1 MTEMTKAVA
10 SVRGPGGDFIRT
22 PEQIAKDQRAADMRS
37 LGYSYQQIGDALDI
51 SRQAAHK
58 SVQRAIDDVPIEGV
72 VQIRQMELAKLD
84 RLERYYHTV
93 LGKVHVR
100 VGNTGKIVKDDDGNV
115 VTDESPRME
124 AAAGL
129 LKIAAQRAKLLGL
142 NAPTVTHNEVVI
154 YDVERDSTI
163 MLEAQIAAL
172 KAIGLDDRVEEFR
185 AVFIAA
191 LGSGEGEV
199 IDAEWTSA

>member
-1 MTEMTKAVA
+1 M
-10 SVRGPGGDFIRT
+10 
-22 PEQIAKDQRAADMRS
+22 KD
-37 LGYSYQQIGDALDI
+37 DAGEVI
-51 SRQAAHK
+51 
-58 SVQRAIDDVPIEGV
+58 IDD
-72 VQIRQMELAKLD
+72 A
-84 RLERYYHTV
+84 
-93 LGKVHVR
+93 
-100 VGNTGKIVKDDDGNV
+100 
-115 VTDESPRME
+115 PRME